1 MYLSEALTKLK
12 NLKSKAKRVESY
24 IEGSAVYY
32 EDQPPEY
39 VYLEEIKS
47 RAKIQEEILTLKVNI
62 QRTNTNTWVK
72 FGGKTITLTELILLN
87 TECRTELAFLAKQTV
102 HALNS
107 DSRYGASNRTKDEI
121 KKVFAPGC
129 DKSTFKKAIDSLEQ
143 SKEGIEAIM
152 ASTNAS
158 TPLIE
163 G

>member
-39 VYLEEIKS
+39 VYLDELKS
-47 RAKIQEEILTLKVNI
+47 RRAIQLDILQLKVSI
-62 QRTNTNTWVK
+62 QRTNTNTWVE
-72 FGGKTITLTELILLN
+72 FLGKTITLTELILLN
-87 TECRTELAFLAKQTV
+87 TECRTELAFLAKQT
-102 HALNS
+102 ARELNS
-107 DSRYGASNRTKDEI
+107 ERYGSSGRTKDEI

-129 DKSTFKKAIDSLEQ
+129 DKAAIKKAIDSLEQ
-143 SKEGIEAIM
+143 SKENIEALM